1 MKKMMMALAALCVAG
16 AASAVTVS
24 WTDVSTN
31 DATHG
36 QVNLGTAL
44 SKEGFSVK
52 MTINLTAVPTSI
64 GENWWPTL
72 VSLGLQTDG
81 TASINVSLTQDKNLQ
96 FDNKK
101 GIQAG
106 TSNNQKVSSDVA
118 LTTGEHT
125 IVISYDGTTEKLYL
139 GYDGAV
145 IATMD
150 YTLSYDPDCI
160 AWGRQAGWDSGTYLD
175 KQNGGFTYTISSLQ
189 TTDAVVLPEPTAL
202 ALLALGVAG
211 VALRRRVA

>member
-106 TSNNQKVSSDVA
+106 TSNNQPLQENLWVSGGS
-118 LTTGEHT
+118 GR
-125 IVISYDGTTEKLYL
+125 SP
-139 GYDGAV
+139 
-145 IATMD
+145 
-150 YTLSYDPDCI
+150 DP
-160 AWGRQAGWDSGTYLD
+160 W
-175 KQNGGFTYTISSLQ
+175 
-189 TTDAVVLPEPTAL
+189 
-202 ALLALGVAG
+202 
-211 VALRRRVA
+211 